1 MIYSV
6 KVFQLKDS
14 DNLHFHRF
22 ASLKELKKYNLN
34 LSINNYN
41 LIYTTEKDFP
51 MDMQKIDI
59 LEKLFSEFQGAKPK
73 GYNGH
78 SLSVSDI
85 IKLNDEYWYCDS
97 FGFEKLDF

>member
-14 DNLHFHRF
+14 NNLHFHRF
-22 ASLKELKKYNLN
+22 ANLEELKKYNLD
-34 LSINNYN
+34 LSINNYD
-41 LIYTTEKDFP
+41 LIYTTEKDFSV
-51 MDMQKIDI
+51 DMKKIDI

-73 GYNGH
+73 GYDGH

-97 FGFEKLDF
+97 IGFEKLDF

>member
-6 KVFQLKDS
+6 KVFQLKNS

-22 ASLKELKKYNLN
+22 ANLAEIEKYNLD
-34 LSINNYN
+34 LSINNYD
-41 LIYTTEKDFP
+41 LIYITEKDFP
-51 MDMQKIDI
+51 ADMKVIDI
-59 LEKLFSEFQGAKPK
+59 LEHLFSEFQSNKPK

-85 IKLNDEYWYCDS
+85 IKLNNEYWYCDS
-97 FGFEKLDF
+97 FGFKKLDF

>member
-14 DNLHFHRF
+14 NNLHFHRF
-22 ASLKELKKYNLN
+22 ASLEELKKYNLN
-34 LSINNYN
+34 LSINNYD

-51 MDMQKIDI
+51 MDMKKIDI
-59 LEKLFSEFQGAKPK
+59 LEKLFSEFQGNKPK
-73 GYNGH
+73 GYNGY

-97 FGFEKLDF
+97 IGFEKLDF